1 MSDQVLNLSYDT
13 RDGRVSMRTTT
24 DLDLNTCED
33 WELQEEVNWILKHNE
48 DSEVISINGIE
59 DGDYNELFPET
70 VWEVPDMINE

>member
-59 DGDYNELFPET
+59 DGDYNELFPNT
-70 VWEVPDMINE
+70 IWEVPDYE